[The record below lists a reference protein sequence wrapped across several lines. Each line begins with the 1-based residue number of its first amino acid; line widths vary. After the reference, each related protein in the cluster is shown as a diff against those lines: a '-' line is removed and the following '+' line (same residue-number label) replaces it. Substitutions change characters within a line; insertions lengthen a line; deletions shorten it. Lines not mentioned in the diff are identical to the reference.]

1 MKLILFP
8 PYCYQEGTSHLGKR
22 KTKSHALS
30 FLKRFKRELG
40 KNEVETLNMSE
51 IKELT
56 TETELENSVKVIG
69 DSFMTVAA
77 EFNLNNENCPTHP
90 SLVTMK
96 QLTEMKRKG
105 LKLFG
110 LFEYDAQVGFV
121 AVEKK
126 KHKVY
131 SLEKLAVLPEHRHK
145 GYGGKLIEF
154 AEGYVKNSKGEKLSI
169 GIINEHAV
177 LKKWYEAKG
186 FKETAVMKFEHLPF
200 TVCFMEKTIG

>member
-1 MKLILFP
+1 MI
-8 PYCYQEGTSHLGKR
+8 
-22 KTKSHALS
+22 
-30 FLKRFKRELG
+30 REIS
-40 KNEVETLNMSE
+40 SE
-51 IKELT
+51 KELK
-56 TETELENSVKVIG
+56 NSVTIIAV
-69 DSFMTVAA
+69 SFRTVAV
-77 EFNLNNENCPTHP
+77 EFNLNKENCPTHP
-90 SLVTMK
+90 SLVTLK
-96 QLTEMKRKG
+96 QLNEMKRKG

-110 LFEYDAQVGFV
+110 LFEDDAQIGFA

-126 KHKVY
+126 KHKDY